1 MSFSPSSRGRRLLVW
16 LALALL
22 ALAGAAW
29 WWTAGRPVGLPDAP
43 TARIACVS
51 YAPFREPGETPLD
64 PHAFISPG
72 RIDADLRALSERF
85 DCVRTYSQGQGLSAV
100 PGIAARYHMQV
111 LMGIW
116 LGRDVKA
123 NAEQVALGIATARRY
138 PQVLR
143 GVIVGNEVLLRG
155 ELPSAQIAG
164 YLAEVRAALPA
175 AIPVSYA
182 DVWEYWLRHPEL
194 AGAVDFVTIHIL
206 PYWEDQPVPPERA
219 VQHVEDVYARVR
231 QAFPGKRVMIGETG
245 WPSEGRSR
253 RGASASLVN
262 EARYLREFLRYAAS
276 VDMPYN
282 VIEAFDQPWKRAQE
296 GTAGGYWGIFDA
308 QARPKFAMRGP
319 VTEEPR
325 WWAGWLAGVA
335 GAWLFALVGAWRRRW
350 TGWRGWLALKL
361 GGFASGCALAWQ
373 FRQMLFACR
382 DAWEWTES
390 LIACALALLSAL
402 WLARWIAARMA
413 RIVPPSLPHWLRPAW
428 LFALAFYELLL
439 VFDGRY
445 RDFPLGLFLLPCAGF
460 ALIGWL
466 SDRREV
472 AMPMLEE
479 RFLAAWLP
487 LLAAIVLVQEGGLT
501 PAAWLWLGLN
511 LLLAL
516 PVLFDWRSA
525 RLQSQQT

>member
-29 WWTAGRPVGLPDAP
+29 WWMAGRPVDLPDAP

-182 DVWEYWLRHPEL
+182 DVWEYWLCHPEL
-194 AGAVDFVTIHIL
+194 AGAVDFVEADGAVVEAAG
-206 PYWEDQPVPPERA
+206 EDDADDGGSAGFGGGAEEGIDGGAEA
-219 VQHVEDVYARVR
+219 VFAG
-231 QAFPGKRVMIGETG
+231 AAGE
-245 WPSEGRSR
+245 
-253 RGASASLVN
+253 
-262 EARYLREFLRYAAS
+262 
-276 VDMPYN
+276 VD
-282 VIEAFDQPWKRAQE
+282 
-296 GTAGGYWGIFDA
+296 
-308 QARPKFAMRGP
+308 
-319 VTEEPR
+319 
-325 WWAGWLAGVA
+325 AGV
-335 GAWLFALVGAWRRRW
+335 LDEEVLVG
-350 TGWRGWLALKL
+350 RGDVDVAGVERLA
-361 GGFASGCALAWQ
+361 
-373 FRQMLFACR
+373 
-382 DAWEWTES
+382 
-390 LIACALALLSAL
+390 
-402 WLARWIAARMA
+402 
-413 RIVPPSLPHWLRPAW
+413 V
-428 LFALAFYELLL
+428 
-439 VFDGRY
+439 GR
-445 RDFPLGLFLLPCAGF
+445 
-460 ALIGWL
+460 
-466 SDRREV
+466 V
-472 AMPMLEE
+472 
-479 RFLAAWLP
+479 
-487 LLAAIVLVQEGGLT
+487 
-501 PAAWLWLGLN
+501 
-511 LLLAL
+511 
-516 PVLFDWRSA
+516 
-525 RLQSQQT
+525 